1 MQDTFKLVSLILRDS
16 KTDTTWQMKHDM
28 ATEFHTKI
36 KNKSILNQQ

>member
-16 KTDTTWQMKHDM
+16 KTDTTWQMKYDM

-36 KNKSILNQQ
+36 KNKSILNQ